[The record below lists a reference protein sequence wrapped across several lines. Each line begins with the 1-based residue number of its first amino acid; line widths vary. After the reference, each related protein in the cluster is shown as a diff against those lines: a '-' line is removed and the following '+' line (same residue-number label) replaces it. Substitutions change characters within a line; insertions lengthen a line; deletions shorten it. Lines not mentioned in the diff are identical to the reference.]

1 MAERDD
7 GTNVPGVD
15 RRNLE
20 AWWHAHVD
28 AVDPPL
34 AFSRIT
40 GGLSN
45 LTYEVSDRAGRR
57 WVLRRPPLHGVI
69 QSAHDMAR
77 EHRIMAA
84 LAGSGVPVPPVVGH
98 ESDAAVTGAEFYV
111 MDFVAGP
118 VYRSPEMVEATTD
131 PPLRERISQSMVDTL
146 VDLHAVD
153 PDAVGLGDLGR
164 REDWCA
170 RQLRRWRRQWEHV
183 ATRDLPA
190 FEEVHERLG
199 ADIPAQRDA
208 GIVHGDYRLDNVILT
223 EEGAV
228 AAVVDW
234 ELCTLGDPLADLG
247 ILGAYWVDA
256 DDDVRSLPQ
265 AATHLPGFA
274 TRAEVVA
281 RYAERSGRD
290 VSQFDYYLALA
301 YWRLAA
307 ILEGV
312 YARFSTGAY
321 GGSGTV
327 DVDAMPQRVEDL
339 VDAAL
344 AATGRAGR

>member
-1 MAERDD
+1 MDERHAD
-7 GTNVPGVD
+7 GDAPGID

-20 AWWHAHVD
+20 AWWRTHVD

-34 AFSRIT
+34 SFSRIT

-45 LTYEVSDRAGRR
+45 LTYEVSDSAGRR

-77 EHRIMAA
+77 EHRIMEA
-84 LAGSGVPVPPVVGH
+84 LAGSGVPVPPMVGH
-98 ESDAAVTGAEFYV
+98 EGDVAVTGAEFYV
-111 MDFVAGP
+111 MAFVAGP
-118 VYRSPEMVEATTD
+118 VYRSVEMVEATTD
-131 PPLRERISQSMVDTL
+131 PPLRQRISGAMVDTL

-153 PDAVGLGDLGR
+153 PDGVGLGDLGR

-183 ATRDLPA
+183 ATRELPA
-190 FEEVHERLG
+190 FEEVHRRLG
-199 ADIPAQRDA
+199 ADVPPQQGAA
-208 GIVHGDYRLDNVILT
+208 IVHGDYRLDNLIMTDDGV
-223 EEGAV
+223 V

-256 DDDVRSLPQ
+256 GDDIRSLPQ

-274 TRAEVVA
+274 DRADLVA

-312 YARFSTGAY
+312 YARFSAGAY
-321 GGSGTV
+321 GERTPV
-327 DVDAMPQRVEDL
+327 DVDAMPQRVDDL
-339 VDAAL
+339 VAAAL
-344 AATGRAGR
+344 AATERAGR